1 MPRSEKSKRK
11 KVKVKTENKEI
22 VETDI
27 DISYQTYLKT
37 IISASSICNLLL
49 KSRKYQRFSFFLDF
63 LQIF

>member
-1 MPRSEKSKRK
+1 M
-11 KVKVKTENKEI
+11 KVKTENKEI